1 MNIDFI
7 PHFLYTKN
15 SLLMRTYCLALGT
28 LAVLRGDING
38 KKIQKRGGYTG
49 SLCCTVETNTH
60 CKATTL
66 Q

>member
-1 MNIDFI
+1 
-7 PHFLYTKN
+7 
-15 SLLMRTYCLALGT
+15 MRTYCLALGT